1 MSKKQDKIETIE
13 INGQRYV
20 LESDIKA
27 TVPDELDGLK
37 YAIVRSRNQG
47 VMAGYVVEFNTQG
60 YVLLKRARQLWR
72 WNSKLTLIDLAEDGI
87 NKKENCK
94 FSGESSQNVIMT
106 EACGIIYCTEKAG
119 KSIRELE
126 AYNG

>member
-13 INGQRYV
+13 INGQKYV
-20 LESDIKA
+20 LESDIVQQK
-27 TVPDELDGLK
+27 PDELDGLR
-37 YAIVRSRNQG
+37 YAIIRSRNQG
-47 VMAGYVVEFNTQG
+47 VMAGYVFAVSGSVVE
-60 YVLLKRARQLWR
+60 LKRARQLWR
-72 WNSKLTLIDLAEDGI
+72 WNSKFTLIELAEYGV

-94 FSGESSQNVIMT
+94 FSCESSQSVIMT
-106 EACGIIYCTEKAG
+106 EACGLIYCTEQAG